1 MSPDWKAE
9 AEAALAAEDHAA
21 FLKMARARVS
31 RVIRFLMSRLYTE
44 DETEKWKVIRALGA
58 VAGEPEAL
66 SPQRAEDLL
75 RRFAWAL
82 NDESG
87 AVPYGVPEAIGEVLA
102 VRPEFRPR
110 FLPILCALLT
120 EEDMSQTGPIEQGAI
135 WAVGRVGE
143 PAGRH
148 SEAVVSAVRR
158 AATSHADPK
167 TRAVAAA
174 SLARI
179 TGSPLPA
186 AH

>member
-1 MSPDWKAE
+1 MPPDWKTE

-21 FLKMARARVS
+21 FLELARARVS

-58 VAGEPEAL
+58 VAASPDVL

-102 VRPEFRPR
+102 VRPELQPR

-120 EEDMSQTGPIEQGAI
+120 EEDMSQTGPIEQGAL
-135 WAVGRVGE
+135 WAVGRVGR

-148 SEAVVSAVRR
+148 SQAVISALRR
-158 AATSHADPK
+158 AATSHPDPK
-167 TRAVAAA
+167 TRAVAAE

-179 TGSPLPA
+179 SGSPLPA
-186 AH
+186 AR